1 MQERNKLNRLLGVAA
16 LAMLFGGTSVYAQST
31 APDASGMTKENKA
44 GKMSPTGQNET
55 SSAKPSSSA
64 PSSSASSS
72 SDKASSSSSGA
83 SGTSGQAASGSS
95 ASDTSSSASKSAS
108 GASLSKADQNLMRDI
123 AYSNLAEIEAAKV
136 AQNKTKSDQVKT
148 FAQKMIDDH
157 TQAQKDLEQLA
168 QSKGVTLPTEP
179 DRKHQAELKKLS
191 ALEGDK
197 FDKQY
202 MSKGGVGDHRK
213 TDNMLKKAEQR
224 AKDPDL
230 KALVAKIKPTVDEHL
245 TMAKDIS
252 SGKSTASG
260 SSGKSGTSS
269 SGAGSSESKDKS
281 KPSDTSGSSSTSG
294 MEKK

>member
-55 SSAKPSSSA
+55 SSAKPPSSA
-64 PSSSASSS
+64 PSSSSSSS
-72 SDKASSSSSGA
+72 SDKASPSSSGS
-83 SGTSGQAASGSS
+83 SGTS
-95 ASDTSSSASKSAS
+95 ASDTSGSAGKSAS
-108 GASLSKADQNLMRDI
+108 GTSLSKADQNLMRDI

-157 TQAQKDLEQLA
+157 TQSQKELEQLA

-260 SSGKSGTSS
+260 SSSGKSGTSS
-269 SGAGSSESKDKS
+269 SGAGPSESKDKS
-281 KPSDTSGSSSTSG
+281 KSSDTSGSSSTG
-294 MEKK
+294 GTEKK

>member
-31 APDASGMTKENKA
+31 APDASGMTKENKS

-55 SSAKPSSSA
+55 SSAKPPSSA
-64 PSSSASSS
+64 PSSSSSSS
-72 SDKASSSSSGA
+72 SDKASPSSSGS
-83 SGTSGQAASGSS
+83 SGTS
-95 ASDTSSSASKSAS
+95 ASDTSGSAGKSAS
-108 GASLSKADQNLMRDI
+108 GTSLSKADQNLMRDI

-157 TQAQKDLEQLA
+157 TQSQKELEQLA

-260 SSGKSGTSS
+260 SSSGKSGTSS
-269 SGAGSSESKDKS
+269 SGAGPSESKDKS
-281 KPSDTSGSSSTSG
+281 KSSDTSGSSSTG
-294 MEKK
+294 GTEKK

>member
-1 MQERNKLNRLLGVAA
+1 
-16 LAMLFGGTSVYAQST
+16 
-31 APDASGMTKENKA
+31 
-44 GKMSPTGQNET
+44 
-55 SSAKPSSSA
+55 
-64 PSSSASSS
+64 
-72 SDKASSSSSGA
+72 
-83 SGTSGQAASGSS
+83 
-95 ASDTSSSASKSAS
+95 
-108 GASLSKADQNLMRDI
+108 MRDI

-157 TQAQKDLEQLA
+157 TQSQKELEQLA

-260 SSGKSGTSS
+260 SSSGKSGTSS
-269 SGAGSSESKDKS
+269 SGAGPSESKDKS
-281 KPSDTSGSSSTSG
+281 KSSDTSGSSSTG
-294 MEKK
+294 GTEKK